1 MTTEEAKL
9 ESRGP
14 YYLRLERCDVK
25 TLFVKCEKFHWFLG
39 ICPQIK
45 CFRFNQNDRFTRER
59 TQIGMLRTKHCKSFA
74 FTAWF
79 IVKNLC
85 KQPFWYSLTILSLQ
99 YLWLKVSII
108 NQRAVLFFF
117 RAYVL
122 LICRSTGEIEIQ
134 NVTLNFYEKINFLFY
149 FLYCFLWSFFN
160 PFLNYSFFIYLD

>member
-1 MTTEEAKL
+1 MTDSQERGRKL
-9 ESRGP
+9 VCWG
-14 YYLRLERCDVK
+14 
-25 TLFVKCEKFHWFLG
+25 
-39 ICPQIK
+39 
-45 CFRFNQNDRFTRER
+45 QN
-59 TQIGMLRTKHCKSFA
+59 
-74 FTAWF
+74 
-79 IVKNLC
+79 IVKVLH
-85 KQPFWYSLTILSLQ
+85 SLLDLLWKTSASSHFVILWPSYH

-160 PFLNYSFFIYLD
+160 PFLNYSLFFLYIWINSHLYWKL